1 MNLSEFSVVDWA
13 FVAVAL
19 FTVLT
24 AAYAVFA
31 QNIVRAVFSLL
42 GTFLGVAL
50 IYGFLSAD
58 FLAAIQLLVYVG
70 GILVLIL
77 FAVMLT
83 SNISE
88 PSASNRSGGLVTS
101 LLFSAALLFIL
112 VTIAL
117 GVPWQNNGPTEFVSS
132 TERIGEFLLREGLLA
147 FEVLSVVLVGIVI
160 GAVVIARWQDPAGKE
175 TGS

>member
-83 SNISE
+83 SNIS
-88 PSASNRSGGLVTS
+88 SDII
-101 LLFSAALLFIL
+101 FSCPCGMIMAPWYIVAAMLTPKSMIR
-112 VTIAL
+112 
-117 GVPWQNNGPTEFVSS
+117 QS
-132 TERIGEFLLREGLLA
+132 IGDRGMCMRKRK
-147 FEVLSVVLVGIVI
+147 
-160 GAVVIARWQDPAGKE
+160 RWWRGQ
-175 TGS
+175 

>member
-1 MNLSEFSVVDWA
+1 VNLSEFTVADLA
-13 FVAVAL
+13 FFAVAI

-31 QNIVRAVFSLL
+31 RNIVRAVFSLL

-88 PSASNRSGGLVTS
+88 PSASNRSGGLVTG

-112 VTIAL
+112 VALAL
-117 GVPWQNNGPTEFVSS
+117 GVPWPNSGPVEFVST
-132 TERIGEFLLREGLLA
+132 TERIGEFLLKEGLLA
-147 FEVLSVVLVGIVI
+147 FEVLSVVLVGVVI
-160 GAVVIARWQDPAGKE
+160 GAVVIARWRDPTGKE
-175 TGS
+175 LGS